1 MKTYSVKASE
11 LNPQW
16 HVLDAEDRTLGRLA
30 VEAAKL
36 LKGKHNP
43 LYAPHLNT
51 GDFVV
56 IVNAAKVRLTGRK
69 RDQKEYIRH
78 SGYPG
83 GMRVVSFQEMMARHP
98 TRAVEYAVRGML
110 PKNHLGEDMFRRLK
124 VYAGPVHPHAAQ
136 IKERAKG
143 GTEEQAAEEA

>member
-11 LNPQW
+11 LKPQW
-16 HVLDAEDRTLGRLA
+16 HVLDAEDQTLGRLA
-30 VEAAKL
+30 VQAAKL

-56 IVNAAKVRLTGRK
+56 IVNAEKVRLTGRK

-83 GMRVVSFQEMMARHP
+83 GMRVVSFQEMMAKHP
-98 TRAVEYAVRGML
+98 TRAMEYAVRGML
-110 PKNHLGEDMFRRLK
+110 PGNRLGEDMFRRLK

-136 IKERAKG
+136 IKERAQG
-143 GTEEQAAEEA
+143 DTAQQAAEEA

>member
-16 HVLDAEDRTLGRLA
+16 RVLDAEDRALGRLA

-69 RDQKEYIRH
+69 REQKEYIRH

-83 GMRVVSFQEMMARHP
+83 GMRVVSFEEMMAKHP

-110 PKNHLGEDMFRRLK
+110 PKNRLGEDMFRRLK

-136 IKERAKG
+136 IKERAQAE
-143 GTEEQAAEEA
+143 TQEQAAEEA